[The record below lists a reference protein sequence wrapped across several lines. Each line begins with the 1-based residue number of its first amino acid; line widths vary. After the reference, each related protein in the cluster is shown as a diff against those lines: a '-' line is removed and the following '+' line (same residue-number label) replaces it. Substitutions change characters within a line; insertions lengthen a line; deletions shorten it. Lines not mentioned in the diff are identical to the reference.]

1 MANYAIGDLQGC
13 YKEFS
18 LLLEKISFNPS
29 LDKLWLTGDLINRG
43 PDSLKCLSLLYSLK
57 KNCHIVLGNHD
68 LHFLAIGEGVRKS
81 NPEDTLSDVLMSE
94 KKELF
99 INWIASLPLIHSEVL
114 NTNLGSIE
122 FIMSH
127 AGIPPHWSLKDT
139 VEASNSIEN
148 QLQNKSKRKIFLKN
162 MYGNKPSKEFHG
174 ISNMERL
181 RLNTNY
187 LTRMRF
193 CSKNNELEL
202 DCKGPPSSA
211 PDGYLPWFNYELKIL
226 TKKRHLIFGHW
237 TNLQGKTNIRNISAL
252 DTGCVWGNYL
262 KAIRLEDGREFRC
275 NTVN

>member
-18 LLLEKISFNPS
+18 LLLEKISFDPS

-68 LHFLAIGEGVRKS
+68 LHFLAVGEGVRES
-81 NPEDTLSDVLMSE
+81 NPEDTLSDVLLSD
-94 KKELF
+94 KKEQY
-99 INWIASLPLIHSEVL
+99 INWIASLPLIHTEIL

-127 AGIPPHWSLKDT
+127 AGIPPHWSLTDA

-162 MYGNKPSKEFHG
+162 MYGNKPSKRVSRDF
-174 ISNMERL
+174 
-181 RLNTNY
+181 
-187 LTRMRF
+187 
-193 CSKNNELEL
+193 
-202 DCKGPPSSA
+202 
-211 PDGYLPWFNYELKIL
+211 
-226 TKKRHLIFGHW
+226 
-237 TNLQGKTNIRNISAL
+237 
-252 DTGCVWGNYL
+252 
-262 KAIRLEDGREFRC
+262 
-275 NTVN
+275 